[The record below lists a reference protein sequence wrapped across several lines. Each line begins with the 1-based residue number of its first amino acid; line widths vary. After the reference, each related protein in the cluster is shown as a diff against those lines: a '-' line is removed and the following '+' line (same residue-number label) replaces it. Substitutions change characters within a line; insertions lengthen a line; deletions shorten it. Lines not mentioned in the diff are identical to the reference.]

1 MRELKRQRTVFADHT
16 IYLVGNAK
24 TSQNNPI
31 TQMYG
36 QFFLSFVVEKA
47 SGKILACGVSATVG
61 VTVDFVA
68 SMFVGRSMLDEAD
81 GIKKMLESRY
91 FGSSQKAL
99 LVAFKDAQKKY
110 NQVLAGQPVDL
121 SD

>member
-1 MRELKRQRTVFADHT
+1 MDLTARVAAHFAESIAAKQQCQDLLAADVAAAAELMVAA
-16 IYLVGNAK
+16 LVGD
-24 TSQNNPI
+24 
-31 TQMYG
+31 
-36 QFFLSFVVEKA
+36 
-47 SGKILACGVSATVG
+47 GKILACGVSATVG
-61 VTVDFVA
+61 VTGDFVS
-68 SMFVGRSMLDEAD
+68 SMFVGRSLLDD
-81 GIKKMLESRY
+81 PDSIKRMLESRY

>member
-1 MRELKRQRTVFADHT
+1 MRELNGQRAVFDENT

-31 TQMYG
+31 TQLYG

-47 SGKILACGVSATVG
+47 GGKILACGVSATVG

-68 SMFVGRSMLDEAD
+68 SMFVGRTMQDEPD
-81 GIKKMLESRY
+81 SIKKMLESRY

>member
-1 MRELKRQRTVFADHT
+1 MRDMNGQRTVFAEHT
-16 IYLVGNAK
+16 IYIVGNAK

-31 TQMYG
+31 TQLYG

-47 SGKILACGVSATVG
+47 GGKILACGVSATVG
-61 VTVDFVA
+61 VTGDFVS
-68 SMFVGRSMLDEAD
+68 SMFVGRSLLDD
-81 GIKKMLESRY
+81 PDIIKRMLESRY

-110 NQVLAGQPVDL
+110 NQVLAGQSVDL
-121 SD
+121 SE